1 MHWEVAP
8 LPARLLRNGST
19 FPWISRQPFELSPQ
33 VPRRFTWL
41 EPWRPEHN
49 SAAFAKAV
57 PCLRRRDARDLVG
70 HVVCRRLGS
79 EIDGERL
86 QTWWLVLPHHE
97 PARTRA
103 RSAMDAPEG
112 RARPAVPALA

>member
-1 MHWEVAP
+1 MHGEVAP

-33 VPRRFTWL
+33 VPWRFTWL
-41 EPWRPEHN
+41 EPRRPEHD

-57 PCLRRRDARDLVG
+57 PCLRRRDAGDLVG
-70 HVVCRRLGS
+70 HVVLRRLGI

-86 QTWWLVLPHHE
+86 QARWLVLPHHQL
-97 PARTRA
+97 AVTRA
-103 RSAMDAPEG
+103 RPPVDATE
-112 RARPAVPALA
+112 RIA